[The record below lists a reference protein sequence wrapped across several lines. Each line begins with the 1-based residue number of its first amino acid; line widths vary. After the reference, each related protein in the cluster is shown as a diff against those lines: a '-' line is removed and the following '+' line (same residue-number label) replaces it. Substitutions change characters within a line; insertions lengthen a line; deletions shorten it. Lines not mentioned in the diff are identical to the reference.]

1 MKKSWHTT
9 TLRTTQNKMTD
20 SKDNGT
26 SRKSLT
32 TRDHYYSH
40 NKECD
45 GSKCNVQIAWEN
57 GEISWV
63 PLHITHED
71 SPIELAICAA
81 KNKLLDTPGWRLP
94 GLKKMAKT
102 QKRLI
107 RLANQAKLHSFRTTP
122 IYVFGVLAP
131 RNMQQALEIDAANGD
146 TKWADAVAV
155 EMSMI
160 HSYNTFTDKGK
171 GHKPSQDYKKIRVH
185 IVFAC
190 KHDGR
195 RKARLVAGGHLTDT
209 PIDSV
214 YSSVVPLHGMR
225 ILTFLAE
232 LNGNQAWATDIG
244 NAHLESHTQE
254 KVCII
259 AGPEFGDLEGHT
271 LIITKALCGLR
282 SSGLRWAERF
292 SDVLRSMGFFPSKAL
307 SDMWMRD
314 KGDHYECV
322 AVYVDDLLIVSNKPN
337 DITHD
342 LEITHHFKLKGT
354 GPISFHLGADFFRDE
369 KGRLCSAP
377 LKYIEKMM
385 SNQLRTCLRHQTQGG
400 CLSTDKG

>member
-1 MKKSWHTT
+1 MKKSWHAT
-9 TLRTTQNKMTD
+9 TLRTTQEQDDGFEGQWHFKEI
-20 SKDNGT
+20 
-26 SRKSLT
+26 L
-32 TRDHYYSH
+32 DHKGPLHSH
-40 NKECD
+40 NKEYD
-45 GSKCNVQIAWEN
+45 GSKYNVQIAWEN

-63 PLHITHED
+63 PLHIAHED
-71 SPIELAICAA
+71 SPIEVAIHAA

-122 IYVFGVLAP
+122 IYMFGVLAP

-160 HSYNTFTDKGK
+160 NSYDTFTDKGK
-171 GHKPSQDYKKIRVH
+171 GYKPSRDYKKIRVH

-214 YSSVVPLHGMR
+214 YSSVVPLRGMR

-254 KVCII
+254 KAYII

-307 SDMWMRD
+307 SDTLD
-314 KGDHYECV
+314 
-322 AVYVDDLLIVSNKPN
+322 A
-337 DITHD
+337 
-342 LEITHHFKLKGT
+342 
-354 GPISFHLGADFFRDE
+354 
-369 KGRLCSAP
+369 
-377 LKYIEKMM
+377 
-385 SNQLRTCLRHQTQGG
+385 
-400 CLSTDKG
+400 